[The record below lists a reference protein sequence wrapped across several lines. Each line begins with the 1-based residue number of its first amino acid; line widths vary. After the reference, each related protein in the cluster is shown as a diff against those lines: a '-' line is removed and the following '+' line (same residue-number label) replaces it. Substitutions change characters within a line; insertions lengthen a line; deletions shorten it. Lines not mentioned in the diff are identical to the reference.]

1 MSKHTPGPWRVAESQ
16 VSPSPCFIQLWVRS
30 LGKDQSKDDAIC
42 GMAQFNSEE
51 RDANARLIAAAPD
64 MLAMCSRIISET
76 ESPGFLDLYDAY
88 LKVHGEP
95 YRGDM
100 FCMDLRATIAKAKGE
115 SE

>member
-1 MSKHTPGPWRVAESQ
+1 MSKHTPGPWHDWNDPICSVMGARQDGDGGLKAVA
-16 VSPSPCFIQLWVRS
+16 IL
-30 LGKDQSKDDAIC
+30 
-42 GMAQFNSEE
+42 AQWPSEE
-51 RDANARLIAAAPD
+51 ERAANARLIAAAPD